1 MIASNPAVLTSEG
14 LCSLD
19 CLSPVLWSIPVFWK
33 HHTGGM
39 FTRTAELRARS
50 SQSSPVMIV
59 LGRPES
65 FATGTEEGLKG

>member
-1 MIASNPAVLTSEG
+1 M
-14 LCSLD
+14 
-19 CLSPVLWSIPVFWK
+19 FWK